1 MTRVQPAQ
9 DAAANL
15 RLVGMS
21 EAPSVFSRIVSGEIP
36 TTLLA
41 ETDRVIAFAD
51 INPQAPVHLLVV
63 PKTAEYRDVGAATGS
78 LLFLRSMGGAF
89 GSTLVG
95 SLLAARFAAGLR
107 AAGLP
112 ADVDL
117 GSLRAG
123 AGVLGP
129 ALNEA
134 RDALTSG
141 FELSF
146 GVCAGVML
154 VAAVVAAGM
163 QDVQLRSGAAA
174 PRDIGH

>member
-1 MTRVQPAQ
+1 RGIILAGVVLSALGFALLAVMAGHAPLWAVLPCTF
-9 DAAANL
+9 L
-15 RLVGMS
+15 LGVGIGATM
-21 EAPSVFSRIVSGEIP
+21 PSVLMQVQNS
-36 TTLLA
+36 
-41 ETDRVIAFAD
+41 
-51 INPQAPVHLLVV
+51 
-63 PKTAEYRDVGAATGS
+63 AEYRDVGAATGS

-112 ADVDL
+112 GDVDL

-129 ALNEA
+129 ALDQA

-146 GVCAGVML
+146 GVCAAVML
-154 VAAVVAAGM
+154 VAAVIAAGM

-174 PRDIGH
+174 PRDLGH